1 MGTQPGRS
9 AGAQDY
15 TAPVRRT
22 TRLADDR
29 TKSPPRSG
37 WAAAGTGQRGGLKGS
52 ELKGRPDV
60 PERAREIVGSGVIA
74 IQRARVADRRI
85 RAKEIVHTRFDLEP
99 RDVERIRPPDLHVVI
114 ERSEEHTSEL
124 QSP

>member
-1 MGTQPGRS
+1 MGTQPGLS

-37 WAAAGTGQRGGLKGS
+37 WAAAGTGQRGGLKSSDNMAPAVLGEAVKVIDQKVRLLLFPSIRTLVRRDTHRELGS
-52 ELKGRPDV
+52 PLCKHHPG
-60 PERAREIVGSGVIA
+60 
-74 IQRARVADRRI
+74 
-85 RAKEIVHTRFDLEP
+85 HTLP
-99 RDVERIRPPDLHVVI
+99 
-114 ERSEEHTSEL
+114 
-124 QSP
+124 

>member
-1 MGTQPGRS
+1 MGTQPGLS

-37 WAAAGTGQRGGLKGS
+37 WAAAGTGQRGGRKGS

-74 IQRARVADRRI
+74 IRRARATDRRI
-85 RAKEIVHTRFDLEP
+85 RAKL
-99 RDVERIRPPDLHVVI
+99 IR
-114 ERSEEHTSEL
+114 
-124 QSP
+124 QSALDTWP